1 MKKMLMV
8 VSAMALSLMVGCAS
22 GNAGEDKVAKWQKD
36 RTPVQVLK
44 SQLEVKA
51 VGAAVEALDVAPF
64 AIYKGIADRVDNAA
78 VMERYRRIYLGYVAD
93 VKALEEKGTA
103 HAAACKEVLDAVKA
117 QAGGAET
124 IAKLKEYLAQT
135 QKTNFDEIMAWIQ
148 KITEELQAA
157 SQKFAQESPNVLQQ
171 VTNLAQKEGGL
182 DAVKILGQGKDDLA
196 VISLQLKDAGV
207 GLALY
212 DSGPVSG
219 RGLTVSYMEALRRQR
234 DCGESAC
241 IRLQRNG
248 IWISNRLES
257 SNESE
262 SDSFLWYYW
271 HGRFLLGMCF
281 DS

>member
-8 VSAMALSLMVGCAS
+8 VSAITLSLMVGCAS

-44 SQLEVKA
+44 SQA

-182 DAVKILGQGKDDLA
+182 GAVKILGQGKDDLA

-212 DSGPVSG
+212 VEMVNADKEASKIQAQYPVEG
-219 RGLTVSYMEALRRQR
+219 
-234 DCGESAC
+234 
-241 IRLQRNG
+241 
-248 IWISNRLES
+248 
-257 SNESE
+257 
-262 SDSFLWYYW
+262 
-271 HGRFLLGMCF
+271 
-281 DS
+281 